1 MFGNREIFIEKSKQ
15 GVGIL
20 TVTILIVMIVSCQGI
35 FLGCLLIP
43 RITLLLQISFTG
55 LNVLFGVLLAYVG
68 YSYLLRRQITI
79 FERLNWKKL
88 LVSVGAFLLVLLGT
102 YVLHHFFGKQVETS
116 DNQEILDEML
126 GRVSQGLP
134 LFFVQV
140 SMIIIGPIVEEIYFR
155 SILFYESRMFGTI
168 FQAIWPTIIFALVHG
183 PANLY
188 QWSIYLIMS
197 TGFMAVR
204 LITKKLQYAILT
216 HMLNNFFAVLF

>member
-55 LNVLFGVLLAYVG
+55 LNVLFGALLAYVG
-68 YSYLLRRQITI
+68 YSDLLRRQITI

-155 SILFYESRMFGTI
+155 GILFYESRMFGTI

-188 QWSIYLIMS
+188 Q
-197 TGFMAVR
+197 
-204 LITKKLQYAILT
+204 
-216 HMLNNFFAVLF
+216 